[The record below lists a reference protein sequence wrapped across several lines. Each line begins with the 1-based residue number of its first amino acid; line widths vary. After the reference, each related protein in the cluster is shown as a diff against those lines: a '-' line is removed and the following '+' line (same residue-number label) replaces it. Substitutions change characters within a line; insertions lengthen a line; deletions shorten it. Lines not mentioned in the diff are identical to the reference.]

1 MRLFIAIDLSNECK
15 NHIAHSMREL
25 RPLWEKK
32 GSIVPNENFH
42 ITLSFLGE
50 RDESEVNMIE
60 DAMKEIAASPF
71 SIFLTGELGHFSRS
85 GRNGNT
91 YFLRLEKSSALESL
105 QWNLVEALERR
116 GFRLEKGRYKPHIT
130 IARNSFLRDTESSF
144 SPFKEHVDSICLMK
158 SERVNGKMVY
168 TPVFKRSL
176 NDPV

>member
-1 MRLFIAIDLSNECK
+1 M
-15 NHIAHSMREL
+15 
-25 RPLWEKK
+25 P
-32 GSIVPNENFH
+32 
-42 ITLSFLGE
+42 
-50 RDESEVNMIE
+50 
-60 DAMKEIAASPF
+60 
-71 SIFLTGELGHFSRS
+71 
-85 GRNGNT
+85 
-91 YFLRLEKSSALESL
+91 EKSSALESL

-176 NDPV
+176 NNPV